1 MRSRRFY
8 QSLYQINVT
17 HYLSR
22 RLLRQNI
29 SSAID
34 IEIGEQWAICMRV
47 KIRAEL
53 DYFLAEPTD
62 VLLAVEAIPMF
73 DQKLIRDSLTVA
85 GESTTLRSVEE
96 HGTPGRRQWTEARG
110 KTRIRYEA
118 EVEVTRA
125 PLKIGGLFVPPRRE
139 LPADVISYLFPSRY
153 CESDRLETYVWRK
166 FGEKTGGD
174 QVLMMADWIY
184 ESFDYVPG
192 ASDSTTTAADSFLQ
206 RQGVCRDYAHVLISF
221 ARATGIP
228 ARMVSV
234 YAPGIN
240 PPDFHAVV
248 EVWLDGDWHLIDPS
262 RLGKEE
268 SFVRIAYGRDATDI
282 SFMTI
287 FGAAD
292 LQSQSVLVTIV

>member
-1 MRSRRFY
+1 M
-8 QSLYQINVT
+8 
-17 HYLSR
+17 
-22 RLLRQNI
+22 
-29 SSAID
+29 
-34 IEIGEQWAICMRV
+34 
-47 KIRAEL
+47 

-118 EVEVTRA
+118 EVEVTRP
-125 PLKIGGLFVPPRRE
+125 PLKIDGLFVPPRRE

-166 FGEKTGGD
+166 FGEKSGGD
-174 QVLMMADWIY
+174 QILMMSDWIN
-184 ESFDYVPG
+184 ENFDYVPG
-192 ASDSTTTAADSFLQ
+192 ASDATTTATDSFLQ

-221 ARATGIP
+221 ARASGIP

-234 YAPGIN
+234 YAPDIN

-248 EVWLDGDWHLIDPS
+248 EVWLDGNWHLIDPS
-262 RLGKEE
+262 RLGAEE

-282 SFMTI
+282 SFMTV
-287 FGAAD
+287 FGVAD
-292 LQSQSVLVTIV
+292 LQNQSVFVTKV